1 MAGNKGQKSSADKTK
16 KRKREVNDA
25 DSKAKRHRKEVKA
38 NGATSSQER
47 EKASNSPEKETSGT
61 LVAANGDEVVSRLLG
76 DLANKT
82 DSETGW
88 RISKPMGGRMLDIDP
103 ILTDDEQ

>member
-38 NGATSSQER
+38 NGAAASEEQ
-47 EKASNSPEKETSGT
+47 EKASNAPENEASGT
-61 LVAANGDEVVSRLLG
+61 LVAANGDGMASRPLG